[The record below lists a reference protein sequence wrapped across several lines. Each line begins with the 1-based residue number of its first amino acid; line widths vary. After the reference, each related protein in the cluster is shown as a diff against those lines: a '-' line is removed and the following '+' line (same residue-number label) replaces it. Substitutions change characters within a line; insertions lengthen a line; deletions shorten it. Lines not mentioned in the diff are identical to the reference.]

1 MEKYLNSLKQIE
13 EAYRVTPTEETKEYL
28 KKALIGIIMV
38 ATNDNEINFSD
49 FFDESLKTADFLET
63 WANT

>member
-1 MEKYLNSLKQIE
+1 MEKYLNTLRQIE
-13 EAYRVTPTEETKEYL
+13 EAYRATPTEETKEYL